1 MNRGYLSI
9 IITIVFL
16 LLTCAACSMDEMMNN
31 PDENKM
37 GVITFGNT
45 SGNHAND
52 GIVAVQGDWAYI
64 IIENYPGSYSN
75 LICKRRLDGT
85 EETYWSTNAGRYLNV
100 VGDLLFYEDSSSS
113 AVYISQTNGK
123 GNDVEIPNMDLR
135 SGFQVVGEWIY
146 YSSFS
151 GDGFYKIRSNG
162 KQKKKILEDTAYN
175 FYVDSDKI
183 IYWAAKRKNKPMGIY
198 TVNLNGTE
206 EKLLVSG
213 IIICFNADGDWVYY
227 AGASNSVTP
236 DPSNSGIWKVRKD
249 GSENTK
255 IADDVGTIN
264 VSEGWIYYTSASD
277 NRCLYKIRTNG
288 TGKTKLNS
296 DATDK
301 INIAGDWIY
310 YQIINKN
317 SPAELYQIRT
327 DGTERQ
333 KVQLKNYIP
342 EELPTFY
349 EFN

>member
-1 MNRGYLSI
+1 MKRVYLSL
-9 IITIVFL
+9 TLAIVFL
-16 LLTCAACSMDEMMNN
+16 LLTCAACSMDENN
-31 PDENKM
+31 T

-52 GIVAVQGDWAYI
+52 GIVAVQGDWVYI

-75 LICKRRLDGT
+75 LICKRRLDDT

-135 SGFQVVGEWIY
+135 SGFQVVGDWIY

-151 GDGFYKIRSNG
+151 EDGFYKIRSDG
-162 KQKKKILEDTAYN
+162 KQKKKILEDTADN

-213 IIICFNADGDWVYY
+213 IIICFNVDGDWVYY
-227 AGASNSVTP
+227 AGASNSVTSNQ
-236 DPSNSGIWKVRKD
+236 SNSGIWKVRKD

-255 IADDVGTIN
+255 ITDDVGTIN
-264 VSEGWIYYTSASD
+264 VTRGWIYYTSASD
-277 NRCLYKIRTNG
+277 NSYLYKIRTDG

-296 DATDK
+296 NATDK

-310 YQIINKN
+310 YQIINNN
-317 SPAELYQIRT
+317 SSAELYQIRT

-333 KVQLKNYIP
+333 KVQLKNYVP